1 MSEIKKM
8 LVGALSGHDA
18 RRDRSLQVDIGPS
31 AVGDCK
37 RRVFLNITQAPK
49 VNQTEKL
56 AAIMGT
62 FIHAGIADAIKR
74 EDPFGDNFM
83 IEQEFKVEGLRGHV
97 DLYIK
102 DKAQIVDWKT
112 TKVKSLRYFPSLQQR
127 LQVQLYGYLVSENG
141 YPVKNVSLVA
151 IARDGGAED
160 IREHTEPYDPEMAK
174 QGLDWIS
181 NLQEMAANG
190 EIPEPEKDVF
200 FCRSYCD
207 YYDATGVNGCPSK
220 LR

>member
-1 MSEIKKM
+1 M

-18 RRDRSLQVDIGPS
+18 QRDRSLQVDIGPS

-37 RRVFLNITQAPK
+37 RRVFMNITQAPK

-141 YPVKNVSLVA
+141 YPVENVSLVA

-174 QGLDWIS
+174 QGLDWIA

-207 YYDATGVNGCPSK
+207 FYDETGVNGCPSK
-220 LR
+220 SR

>member
-1 MSEIKKM
+1 M

-18 RRDRSLQVDIGPS
+18 QRDRSLQVDIGPS

-37 RRVFLNITQAPK
+37 RRVFMNITQAPK

-83 IEQEFKVEGLRGHV
+83 IEREFKVEGLRGHV

-102 DKAQIVDWKT
+102 DRAQIVDWKT

-141 YPVKNVSLVA
+141 YPVENVSLVA

-174 QGLDWIS
+174 QGLDWIA

-207 YYDATGVNGCPSK
+207 FYDETGVNGCPSK
-220 LR
+220 SR

>member
-1 MSEIKKM
+1 MTEIKKM
-8 LVGALSGHDA
+8 LVGALTGHDA
-18 RRDRSLQVDIGPS
+18 QRDRSLQVDIGPS

-37 RRVFLNITQAPK
+37 RRVFLSITNAPK
-49 VNQTEKL
+49 VNQTDKL

-62 FIHAGIADAIKR
+62 FIHAGIAEAIKR

-97 DLYIK
+97 DLYMK
-102 DKAQIVDWKT
+102 DAKQIVDWKT

-141 YPVKNVSLVA
+141 YPVETVSLVA

-207 YYDATGVNGCPSK
+207 FYDATGVNGCPSK
-220 LR
+220 SR

>member
-1 MSEIKKM
+1 MEIKKM
-8 LVGALSGHDA
+8 LVGALTGHDA
-18 RRDRSLQVDIGPS
+18 QRDRSLQVDIGPS

-37 RRVFLNITQAPK
+37 RRVFMNITQAPK

-112 TKVKSLRYFPSLQQR
+112 TKVKSLRFFPSLQQR

-141 YPVKNVSLVA
+141 YPVESVSLVA

-181 NLQEMAANG
+181 NLQDMAANG
-190 EIPEPEKDVF
+190 EIPEPEKDVY

-207 YYDATGVNGCPSK
+207 YYDETGVNGCPSK
-220 LR
+220 SR

>member
-1 MSEIKKM
+1 M

-18 RRDRSLQVDIGPS
+18 QRDRSLQVDIGPS

-37 RRVFLNITQAPK
+37 RRVFMNITQAPK

-62 FIHAGIADAIKR
+62 FIHAGIAEAIKR

-141 YPVKNVSLVA
+141 YPVETVSLVA

-181 NLQEMAANG
+181 NLQKMAANG

-207 YYDATGVNGCPSK
+207 YYDETGVNGCPSK
-220 LR
+220 SR

>member
-1 MSEIKKM
+1 MEIKKM
-8 LVGALSGHDA
+8 LVGALTGHDA
-18 RRDRSLQVDIGPS
+18 QRDRSLQVDIGPS

-37 RRVFLNITQAPK
+37 RRVFMNITQAPK

-74 EDPFGDNFM
+74 EDPFGDNFI

-141 YPVKNVSLVA
+141 YPVETVSLVA
-151 IARDGGAED
+151 IARDGGAQD

-181 NLQEMAANG
+181 NLQDMAANG

-207 YYDATGVNGCPSK
+207 YYDETGVNGCPSK
-220 LR
+220 SR

>member
-1 MSEIKKM
+1 MEIKKM
-8 LVGALSGHDA
+8 LVGALTGHDNQ
-18 RRDRSLQVDIGPS
+18 RDRSLQVDIGPS

-37 RRVFLNITQAPK
+37 RRVFMNITQAPK

-141 YPVKNVSLVA
+141 YPVESVSLVA

-181 NLQEMAANG
+181 NLQDMAANG
-190 EIPEPEKDVF
+190 EIPEPEKDVY

-207 YYDATGVNGCPSK
+207 YYDETGVNGCPSK
-220 LR
+220 SR

>member
-1 MSEIKKM
+1 M

-18 RRDRSLQVDIGPS
+18 QRDRSLQVDIGPS
-31 AVGDCK
+31 SVGDCK
-37 RRVFLNITQAPK
+37 RRVFMNITQAPK

-83 IEQEFKVEGLRGHV
+83 IEQEFKVDGLRGHI
-97 DLYIK
+97 DLYIR

-127 LQVQLYGYLVSENG
+127 LQVQLYGYLVSQNG
-141 YPVKNVSLVA
+141 YPVETVSLVA

-160 IREHTEPYDPEMAK
+160 IREHSEPYDPEMAQ
-174 QGLDWIS
+174 QGLDWIAS
-181 NLQEMAANG
+181 LQEMAANG

-207 YYDATGVNGCPSK
+207 YYDESGVNGCPSK
-220 LR
+220 SR

>member
-1 MSEIKKM
+1 MTEIKKM
-8 LVGALSGHDA
+8 LVGALTGHDA
-18 RRDRSLQVDIGPS
+18 QRDRSLQVDIGPS

-37 RRVFLNITQAPK
+37 RRVFMNITQAPK

-83 IEQEFKVEGLRGHV
+83 IEWEFAVEGLRGHV

-174 QGLDWIS
+174 QGLEWIS

-207 YYDATGVNGCPSK
+207 YYDETGVNGCPSK
-220 LR
+220 SR

>member
-1 MSEIKKM
+1 MTEIKKM
-8 LVGALSGHDA
+8 LVGALTGHDA
-18 RRDRSLQVDIGPS
+18 QRDRSLQVDIGPS

-62 FIHAGIADAIKR
+62 FIHAGIAEAIKR

-102 DKAQIVDWKT
+102 DAKQIVDWKT

-141 YPVKNVSLVA
+141 YPVENVSLVA

-174 QGLDWIS
+174 QGLEWIS

-200 FCRSYCD
+200 FCQSYCD
-207 YYDATGVNGCPSK
+207 YYDETGVNGCPSK
-220 LR
+220 SR

>member
-1 MSEIKKM
+1 MEIKKM
-8 LVGALSGHDA
+8 LVGALTGHDNQ
-18 RRDRSLQVDIGPS
+18 RDRSLQVDIGPS

-37 RRVFLNITQAPK
+37 RRVFMNITQAPK

-62 FIHAGIADAIKR
+62 FIHAGIADAIRR
-74 EDPFGDNFM
+74 EDPFNDNFM

-141 YPVKNVSLVA
+141 YPVESVSLVA

-181 NLQEMAANG
+181 NLQDMAANG
-190 EIPEPEKDVF
+190 EIPEPEKDVY

-207 YYDATGVNGCPSK
+207 YYDETGVNGCPSK
-220 LR
+220 SR

>member
-1 MSEIKKM
+1 MEIKKM
-8 LVGALSGHDA
+8 LVGALTGHDA
-18 RRDRSLQVDIGPS
+18 QRDRSLQVDIGPS

-62 FIHAGIADAIKR
+62 FIHAGIAEAIKR

-83 IEQEFKVEGLRGHV
+83 IEQEFAVKGLRGHV
-97 DLYIK
+97 DLYMK

-112 TKVKSLRYFPSLQQR
+112 TKVKSLRYFPSLPQR
-127 LQVQLYGYLVSENG
+127 LQIQLYGYLVSENG
-141 YPVKNVSLVA
+141 YPVENVSLVA
-151 IARDGGAED
+151 IARDGSAED

-207 YYDATGVNGCPSK
+207 YYDETGVNGCPSK
-220 LR
+220 SR

>member
-1 MSEIKKM
+1 MTEIKKM
-8 LVGALSGHDA
+8 LVGALTGHDA
-18 RRDRSLQVDIGPS
+18 QRDRSLQVDIGPS

-37 RRVFLNITQAPK
+37 RRVFMNITQASK

-141 YPVKNVSLVA
+141 YPVETVSLVA

-207 YYDATGVNGCPSK
+207 FYDATGVNGCPSK
-220 LR
+220 SR

>member
-1 MSEIKKM
+1 MTEIKKM
-8 LVGALSGHDA
+8 LVGALTGHDA
-18 RRDRSLQVDIGPS
+18 QRDRSLQVDIGPS

-74 EDPFGDNFM
+74 EDPFGDNFL
-83 IEQEFKVEGLRGHV
+83 IEQEFAVKGLRGHV

-127 LQVQLYGYLVSENG
+127 LQVQLYGYLVSANG
-141 YPVKNVSLVA
+141 YPVESVSLVA

-174 QGLDWIS
+174 QGLEWIA
-181 NLQEMAANG
+181 NLNEMAANG
-190 EIPEPEKDVF
+190 EIPEPEKDVY

-207 YYDATGVNGCPSK
+207 YYDPTGENGCPSK
-220 LR
+220 SR

>member
-1 MSEIKKM
+1 MTEIKKM
-8 LVGALSGHDA
+8 LVGALTGHDA
-18 RRDRSLQVDIGPS
+18 QRDRSLQVDIGPS

-37 RRVFLNITQAPK
+37 RRVFLSITNAPK
-49 VNQTEKL
+49 VNQTDKL

-62 FIHAGIADAIKR
+62 FIHAGIAEAIKR

-112 TKVKSLRYFPSLQQR
+112 TKVKSLRYFPSMQQR
-127 LQVQLYGYLVSENG
+127 MQLQLYGYLVSENG
-141 YPVKNVSLVA
+141 YPVETVSLVA

-207 YYDATGVNGCPSK
+207 FYDATGVNGCPSK
-220 LR
+220 SR

>member
-1 MSEIKKM
+1 MTEIKKM
-8 LVGALSGHDA
+8 LVGALTGHDA
-18 RRDRSLQVDIGPS
+18 QRDRSLQVDIGPS

-62 FIHAGIADAIKR
+62 FIHAGIAEAIKR

-102 DKAQIVDWKT
+102 DAKQIVDWKT

-141 YPVKNVSLVA
+141 YPVENVSLVA

-174 QGLDWIS
+174 QGLEWIS

-207 YYDATGVNGCPSK
+207 YYDETGVNGCPSK
-220 LR
+220 SR

>member
-1 MSEIKKM
+1 M
-8 LVGALSGHDA
+8 
-18 RRDRSLQVDIGPS
+18 Q
-31 AVGDCK
+31 
-37 RRVFLNITQAPK
+37 ITTAPK
-49 VNQTEKL
+49 VNQTDSI

-62 FIHAGIADAIKR
+62 FIHAGIAEAIKR
-74 EDPFGDNFM
+74 DDPFGDNFM

-112 TKVKSLRYFPSLQQR
+112 TKVKSLRFFPSLQQR

-141 YPVKNVSLVA
+141 YPVESVSLVA

-181 NLQEMAANG
+181 NLQDMAANG
-190 EIPEPEKDVF
+190 EIPEPEKDVY

-207 YYDATGVNGCPSK
+207 YYDETGVNGCPSK
-220 LR
+220 SR

>member
-1 MSEIKKM
+1 MEIKKM

-18 RRDRSLQVDIGPS
+18 QRDRSLQVDIGPS

-37 RRVFLNITQAPK
+37 RRVFMNITQAPK

-74 EDPFGDNFM
+74 EDPFNDNFM

-141 YPVKNVSLVA
+141 YPVETVSLVA

-190 EIPEPEKDVF
+190 EIPEPEKDVY

-207 YYDATGVNGCPSK
+207 YYDETGVNGCPSK
-220 LR
+220 SR

>member
-1 MSEIKKM
+1 MEIKKM
-8 LVGALSGHDA
+8 LVGALTGHDNS
-18 RRDRSLQVDIGPS
+18 RDRSLQVDIGPS

-37 RRVFLNITQAPK
+37 RRVFMNITQAPK

-62 FIHAGIADAIKR
+62 FIHAGIAEAIKR

-102 DKAQIVDWKT
+102 DRAQIVDWKT

-127 LQVQLYGYLVSENG
+127 LQVQLYGYLVKSNG
-141 YPVKNVSLVA
+141 YPVETVSLVA
-151 IARDGGAED
+151 VARDGSAED
-160 IREHTEPYDPEMAK
+160 IREHSEPYDPEMAQ
-174 QGLDWIS
+174 QGLAWIS
-181 NLQEMAANG
+181 EIKKMAANG
-190 EIPEPEKDVF
+190 EIPDPEKDVY

-207 YYDATGVNGCPSK
+207 YYDATGVNGCSSK
-220 LR
+220 S

>member
-1 MSEIKKM
+1 MEIKKM

-18 RRDRSLQVDIGPS
+18 QRDRSLQVDIGPS

-37 RRVFLNITQAPK
+37 RRVFMNITQAPK

-62 FIHAGIADAIKR
+62 YIHAGIADAIKR
-74 EDPFGDNFM
+74 EDPFNDNFM

-141 YPVKNVSLVA
+141 YPVETVSLVA

-190 EIPEPEKDVF
+190 EIPEPEKDVY

-207 YYDATGVNGCPSK
+207 YYDETGVNGCPSK
-220 LR
+220 SR

>member
-1 MSEIKKM
+1 MEIKKM
-8 LVGALSGHDA
+8 LVGALTGHDA
-18 RRDRSLQVDIGPS
+18 QRDRSLQVDIGPS

-37 RRVFLNITQAPK
+37 RRVFMNITQAPK

-141 YPVKNVSLVA
+141 YPVENVSLVA

-207 YYDATGVNGCPSK
+207 YYDETGVNGCPSK
-220 LR
+220 SR

>member
-1 MSEIKKM
+1 MTEIKKM
-8 LVGALSGHDA
+8 LVGALTGHDA
-18 RRDRSLQVDIGPS
+18 QRDRSLQVDIGPS

-62 FIHAGIADAIKR
+62 FIHAGIAEAIKR

-102 DKAQIVDWKT
+102 DAKQIVDWKT
-112 TKVKSLRYFPSLQQR
+112 TKVTSLRYFPSLQQR

-141 YPVKNVSLVA
+141 YPVENVSLVA

-174 QGLDWIS
+174 QGLEWIS

-200 FCRSYCD
+200 FCQSYCD
-207 YYDATGVNGCPSK
+207 YYDETGVNGCPSK
-220 LR
+220 SR

>member
-1 MSEIKKM
+1 MTEIKKM
-8 LVGALSGHDA
+8 LVGALTGHDA
-18 RRDRSLQVDIGPS
+18 QRDRSLQVDIGPS

-37 RRVFLNITQAPK
+37 RRVFMNITQAPK

-83 IEQEFKVEGLRGHV
+83 IEWEFAVEGLRGHV

-127 LQVQLYGYLVSENG
+127 LQVQLYGYLVSKNG

-174 QGLDWIS
+174 QGLEWIS

-207 YYDATGVNGCPSK
+207 YYDETGVNGCPSK
-220 LR
+220 SR

>member
-1 MSEIKKM
+1 M

-18 RRDRSLQVDIGPS
+18 QRDRSLQVDIGPS

-37 RRVFLNITQAPK
+37 RRVFMNITQAPK

-62 FIHAGIADAIKR
+62 YIHAGIADAIKR
-74 EDPFGDNFM
+74 EDPFNDNFM

-141 YPVKNVSLVA
+141 YPVETVSLVA

-190 EIPEPEKDVF
+190 EIPEPEKDVY

-207 YYDATGVNGCPSK
+207 YYDETGVNGCPSK
-220 LR
+220 SR

>member
-1 MSEIKKM
+1 MSEIAKM
-8 LVGALSGHDA
+8 LVGALSAHDGQ
-18 RRDRSLQVDIGPS
+18 RDRSVQVDIGPS
-31 AVGDCK
+31 SVGDCK
-37 RRVFLNITQAPK
+37 RRVFMNITQAPK

-83 IEQEFKVEGLRGHV
+83 IEQEFKIEGLRGHV

-102 DKAQIVDWKT
+102 DRAQIVDWKT

-141 YPVKNVSLVA
+141 YPVETVSLVA
-151 IARDGGAED
+151 IARDGGSED

-207 YYDATGVNGCPSK
+207 YYDETGVNGCPSK
-220 LR
+220 SR

>member
-1 MSEIKKM
+1 MELKKM
-8 LVGALSGHDA
+8 LVGALTGHDA
-18 RRDRSLQVDIGPS
+18 QRDRSLQVDIGPS

-37 RRVFLNITQAPK
+37 RRVFMNITQAPK

-141 YPVKNVSLVA
+141 YPVESVSLVA

-181 NLQEMAANG
+181 NLQDMAANG
-190 EIPEPEKDVF
+190 EIPEPEKDVY

-207 YYDATGVNGCPSK
+207 YYDETGVNGCPSK
-220 LR
+220 SR

>member
-1 MSEIKKM
+1 M

-18 RRDRSLQVDIGPS
+18 QRDRSLQVDIGPS

-37 RRVFLNITQAPK
+37 RRVFMNITQAPK

-74 EDPFGDNFM
+74 EDPFNDNFM

-141 YPVKNVSLVA
+141 YPVETVSLVA

-190 EIPEPEKDVF
+190 EIPEPEKDVY

-207 YYDATGVNGCPSK
+207 YYDETGVNGCPSK
-220 LR
+220 SR

>member
-1 MSEIKKM
+1 MEIKKM

-18 RRDRSLQVDIGPS
+18 QRDRSLQVDIGPS

-37 RRVFLNITQAPK
+37 RRVFMNITQAPK

-141 YPVKNVSLVA
+141 YPVENVSLVA

-174 QGLDWIS
+174 QGLDWIA

-207 YYDATGVNGCPSK
+207 FYDETGVNGCPSK
-220 LR
+220 SR

>member
-1 MSEIKKM
+1 MTEIKKM
-8 LVGALSGHDA
+8 LVGALTGHDA
-18 RRDRSLQVDIGPS
+18 QRDRSLQVDIGPS

-49 VNQTEKL
+49 VNQTETL

-62 FIHAGIADAIKR
+62 FIHAGIAEAIKR

-102 DKAQIVDWKT
+102 DATQIVDWKT
-112 TKVKSLRYFPSLQQR
+112 TQVNSLRYFPSLQQR

-141 YPVKNVSLVA
+141 YPVENVSLVA

-174 QGLDWIS
+174 QGLEWIS

-200 FCRSYCD
+200 FCQSYCD
-207 YYDATGVNGCPSK
+207 YYDETGVNGCPSK
-220 LR
+220 SR